1 MLPIADTMNRITN
14 HPQQG
19 AIRAQLARNVVLEKL
34 DEAAMRE
41 LEPHLTIVDSRKGEH
56 LLLQGTT
63 EMEQYFLLDGVMKRV
78 VTNASGK
85 EMILRFTRAGD
96 METSYAAWRLH
107 TPAPYSIV
115 AVTKARVAK
124 LPLPQWVGFMEHNPQ
139 LKSVFELEVMRHM
152 SDIMGHII
160 TLHLLDAPGR
170 VRRFQRKLPQFEE
183 VLPKKELASYLNLCA
198 ETLSRLSHRGK
209 IQLK

>member
-1 MLPIADTMNRITN
+1 MCRIAT
-14 HPQQG
+14 HPLQ
-19 AIRAQLARNVVLEKL
+19 ASIRAHLARNVVLETL
-34 DEAAMRE
+34 GAEGMRE
-41 LEPHLTIVDSRKGEH
+41 LESQLTIVEARKGDL
-56 LLLQGTT
+56 LLLQGTR

-78 VTNASGK
+78 VTNADGK

-115 AVTKARVAK
+115 AVTRALVAK
-124 LPLPQWVGFMEHNPQ
+124 LPLAQWAEFLDRQPQ
-139 LKSVFELEVMRHM
+139 LKSAFELEVMRHM

-209 IQLK
+209 IHLK